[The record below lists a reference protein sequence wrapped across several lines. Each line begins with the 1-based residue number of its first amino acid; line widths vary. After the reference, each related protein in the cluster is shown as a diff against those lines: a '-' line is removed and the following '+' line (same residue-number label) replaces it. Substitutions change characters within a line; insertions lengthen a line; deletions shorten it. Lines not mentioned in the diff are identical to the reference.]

1 MIKIILSLIITILFL
16 ACSKQEPIS
25 FENIPKT
32 RFILSNINE
41 KELSNNKELL
51 QIFEHFKNN
60 CQYSRVKKIYGD
72 LCEKSLYPKSPKAFF
87 LKYFNRYQIIE
98 DKQDQEGLLTGYFE
112 PLLQGSRT
120 KSEEY
125 LYPLYEPPSNLLHVE
140 LGDSYEKLKTMR
152 LRGKLVDGKIVA
164 FDDRKAINTQENNL
178 SAICYVNDRI
188 ARFFLEVQGS
198 GRVQLDN
205 GETIFVGYAN
215 QNGHAYTSIGKVLIE
230 KEALTK
236 EEVSLQS
243 IRKWLQEHPESLDDI
258 LHVNRSFVFFKERS
272 YSATGALGIELTPM
286 QSVAVD
292 PSFIPLGSL
301 LSLES
306 DSYKQM
312 VFAEDTGGAIRGSV
326 RADLFLGFGDKALKK
341 AGSLKEELR
350 LYMWLPK
357 NYKGKI
363 SK

>member
-1 MIKIILSLIITILFL
+1 MIKIILPLIITILFL
-16 ACSKQEPIS
+16 GCSKQEVII
-25 FENIPKT
+25 FESMPKT
-32 RFILSNINE
+32 RLLLSNINE
-41 KELSNNKELL
+41 NDLL
-51 QIFEHFKNN
+51 LNEKFTQILKHFQNN

-72 LCEKSLYPKSPKAFF
+72 LCEKSLHVKSPNIFF
-87 LKYFNRYQIIE
+87 LHHFNRYKILE
-98 DKQDQEGLLTGYFE
+98 DKEDKSALLTGYFE
-112 PLLQGSRT
+112 PLLQGSRS
-120 KSEEY
+120 KSEAY
-125 LYPLYEPPSNLLHVE
+125 PYPLYEPPSDLLHVE
-140 LGDSYEKLKTMR
+140 LGDAYEKLQMMR

-164 FDDRKAINTQENNL
+164 FDDRKSINTQENNL
-178 SAICYVNDRI
+178 SAICYVDDKI

-198 GRVQLDN
+198 GRVQLDT
-205 GETIFVGYAN
+205 GETIFVGYAD

-230 KEALTK
+230 KKVLTK

-243 IRKWLQEHPESLDDI
+243 IRKYLQEHPELLDDI

-272 YSATGALGIELTPM
+272 YSAKGALGIELTPM

-312 VFAEDTGGAIRGSV
+312 VFAEDIGGAIRGSV
-326 RADLFLGFGDKALKK
+326 RADLFLGFGDEALEK
-341 AGSLKEELR
+341 AGSLKEKLT

-363 SK
+363 QK